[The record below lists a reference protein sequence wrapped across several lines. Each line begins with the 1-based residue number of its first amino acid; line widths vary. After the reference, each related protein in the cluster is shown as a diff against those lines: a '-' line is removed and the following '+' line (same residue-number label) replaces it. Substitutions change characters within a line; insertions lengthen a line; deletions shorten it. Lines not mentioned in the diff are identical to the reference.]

1 MQRPGPPSA
10 KPRRPETWAL
20 LPGGPGC
27 LLFCLS
33 AQESGEGAQVS
44 QEQRPKRRLS
54 FQETCFGLE
63 GFACP
68 PPFPA
73 LPTCCPLRPPSML
86 PYLLVLSWL
95 PFLVAG
101 GVSGSLRSRGRRQ
114 LLPLNQS
121 GVCRYGSKLDCCY
134 GWKRNSK
141 EHCEA
146 TCEHGC
152 KYGECVMPNKCK
164 CFPGFTGKT
173 CSQDSRTCSMVNCQY
188 GCEEMKDDVRCLC
201 PSSGLQLS
209 PNGKTCIDIDECATG
224 KAICSFNRKCVNTFG
239 SYYCRCQVGY
249 ELKYVNGRYNCLD
262 INECTANISM
272 CNFHAECLNTQ
283 GSFKC
288 KCKAGYR
295 GNGFECSVIH
305 ENSVKEFPRISRV
318 AKEKLKKLLRHKNNL
333 KNHVDMKNAIP
344 EALATPPSR
353 THVRPLDYK
362 ESSYTEDDFTEQEK
376 SSEDVGRNGNIDN
389 KGADEEEGESEHL
402 ENQIGH
408 EKKLR
413 GDVFSKEAAVFGP
426 LPAQRKISV
435 QKAEL
440 EDIISVDCSFG
451 RGSCVWQQDAND
463 DFDWSPANHENGDGY
478 YMAVPVFM
486 EHKKDVGRL
495 KLLLTDL
502 EPKSM
507 YCLIFSYRFA
517 GERVGK
523 LRVILSDISSGPS
536 WEQSMGNGEWWKT
549 GQIEMPTGA
558 ETTMN
563 ITFEAERGKG
573 TTGEIGVDTV
583 ILFSGLCPE
592 DHLAL
597 DI

>member
-173 CSQDSRTCSMVNCQY
+173 CSQ
-188 GCEEMKDDVRCLC
+188 
-201 PSSGLQLS
+201 
-209 PNGKTCIDIDECATG
+209 DIDECATG